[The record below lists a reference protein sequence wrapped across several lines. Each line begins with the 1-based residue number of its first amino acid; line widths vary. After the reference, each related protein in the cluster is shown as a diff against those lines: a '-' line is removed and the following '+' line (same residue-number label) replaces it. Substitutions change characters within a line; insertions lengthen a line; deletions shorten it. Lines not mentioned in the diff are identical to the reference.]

1 MSNFLSNFI
10 PNKILSIAIAS
21 PLILLSS
28 TITTEAKPIK
38 INTATT
44 FDFKGCVKSSD
55 GSDVICV
62 GNFRN
67 RDADKRIQI
76 HRNMWGGDTSFTD
89 FTGKNYIVDEI
100 KVANGESCRS
110 NCGGL
115 YLTLVEGVDY
125 QTYFVFKDV
134 NLSSSQIAL
143 LQINLSG
150 AEDIKIRK
158 IPVSREISSSSE
170 AGSENNNAS
179 SKPSDREDRETSRI
193 VRSNQSL
200 SPDQIITYYFFNII
214 QGEYKK
220 SWNLLPSNLQRN
232 PSIHPNGYNSF
243 ADWWK
248 DANVGVD
255 AIKLVSQNDREAVVN
270 ADVQYIKR
278 NSSRPFRLQYT
289 LRKDKGS
296 GNWAIATVKYR

>member
-1 MSNFLSNFI
+1 MSNCM
-10 PNKILSIAIAS
+10 PNKIFSIAIAS
-21 PLILLSS
+21 FVMLLSS
-28 TITTEAKPIK
+28 TITTDAKPIK

-55 GSDVICV
+55 GNDVICV

-67 RDADKRIQI
+67 RDADKSIQI
-76 HRNMWGGDTSFTD
+76 QRNMWGKTSFTD
-89 FTGKNYIVDEI
+89 FTGKEYIVDEI
-100 KVANGESCRS
+100 KVVNGKSCRS

-115 YLTLVEGVDY
+115 DLTLVEGVDY

-134 NLSSSQIAL
+134 YLSSPQIAL
-143 LQINLSG
+143 LAIKLSG

-158 IPVSREISSSSE
+158 IPVGREISSSLE

-200 SPDQIITYYFFNII
+200 SPDLIIAYYFLNII
-214 QGEYKK
+214 RGEYRK
-220 SWNLLPSNLQRN
+220 SWNLLPSNLQRS

-248 DANVGVD
+248 DATVGID